1 MHNHATAV
9 LDGPAEA
16 TSASTPGTSA
26 RDQWIARCTDDA
38 AKALATGNADM
49 LPVLPALVFYPKSE
63 LCPDCEGTGYTWMG
77 DEFTLCYCGDD
88 AIPAYDFPRYTRG
101 EVIATIEMSRRNRT
115 GEADVW
121 VPCQHCDI
129 GPINYGPYNRYFHDD
144 LIRVPWVP
152 DCTTCND
159 TGWAF
164 SRHILAQDACAW

>member
-1 MHNHATAV
+1 MHTHGTAV
-9 LDGPAEA
+9 LDGPAE
-16 TSASTPGTSA
+16 TTPAGTTAASA
-26 RDQWIARCTDDA
+26 RDQWLTKCTDAA
-38 AKALATGNADM
+38 AKALATGNANL
-49 LPVLPALVFYPKSE
+49 LPVLPELVFYPKPD

-77 DEFTLCYCGDD
+77 EEFTLCYCMTGQL
-88 AIPAYDFPRYTRG
+88 PAYDFPRITKG
-101 EVIATIEMSRRNRT
+101 DVISTIGMSRRSRN

-129 GPINYGPYNRYFHDD
+129 GPIEHGPYNLYFRDD

-164 SRHILAQDACAW
+164 SHHIPAEDARAW